1 MTSNLFKKVFMITL
15 GSILLSIGSFFF
27 LINNDIAAGGV
38 TGISMVFSSVLPI
51 FTTGEWSLI
60 LNILLFI
67 LAFILVGKKFGIRSI
82 YSSGI
87 VSIVIIIL
95 EKIYP
100 NGIRLTNDMILNVVM
115 GSVIQSIG
123 MGLVFYYEGSTGGT
137 DILAVILNK
146 YTHIAIGKSLLII
159 DVLVIVLAG
168 FEFGIEKAL
177 YATFTV
183 IITTQGIDYL
193 IQGLGRKVAMFII
206 SDKIE
211 EIRDT
216 ILSDY
221 DRGVTLFDAEGGY
234 SKENKKIIFTI
245 LTNRQYIDI
254 RKEIEKIDKKAF
266 MFTHPI
272 SEIYGEG
279 FTFEKIEEEV

>member
-15 GSILLSIGSFFF
+15 GSVLLSVGSFFF

-38 TGISMVFSSVLPI
+38 TGISMVFSSILPI

-60 LNILLFI
+60 LNLLLFV

-100 NGIRLTNDMILNVVM
+100 NGIVLTNDMILNVVM
-115 GSVIQSIG
+115 GSVIQAIG

-146 YTHIAIGKSLLII
+146 YTHIAIGRSLMII
-159 DVLVIVLAG
+159 DILVIILAG
-168 FEFGIEKAL
+168 FQFGIEKAL

-216 ILSDY
+216 IISDY
-221 DRGVTLFDAEGGY
+221 DRGVTIFNAEGGY

-279 FTFEKIEEEV
+279 FTFEKLEEEV

>member
-1 MTSNLFKKVFMITL
+1 MITL

-82 YSSGI
+82 YSPGI

>member
-279 FTFEKIEEEV
+279 FTFEKIEEV